1 MAKNNTSNYIPEPI
15 VSGFDGATDKFGFP
29 SDNIPTEDKLK
40 PDWIRKVAQAIFGC
54 YMSNNAL
61 IGYNQVSDMIV
72 NRQYGAGL
80 QSILKYRKQIEV
92 DGANGD
98 IDDPGI
104 IGNRS
109 NDREGSLNINWD
121 VISELPKL
129 KRIFTGMV
137 EGSIFDTSI
146 SAIDERAGL
155 ERESMMWDMWL
166 KSKSLEIENEILA
179 LAGGSPSED
188 MYIPQDIDE
197 LKAYRDM
204 GGIKLHVEIAF
215 KKALTSVFY
224 ESNYDREVQVK
235 LAEDVFENNVA
246 CVKDYVDPFSQRVK
260 TRYVDPTRF
269 IGQYN
274 RATMYEDSTFAGE
287 LVDMSIVDIAA
298 QTRLSEQQLQTIGN
312 QYNNWL
318 GNVTLNNLYN
328 PNATDLGMAP
338 YTVIWNNNASN
349 YKVLVLDFEV
359 LSKDFDV
366 RLKKKD
372 RTGVDRYINDGKG
385 GNVKVE
391 KIRVYRGKW
400 VVGTDVVFD
409 YGYAYD
415 IPYDK
420 QKKKP
425 KLSFHAFRI
434 PGRSICQ
441 MLIPLADAYA
451 LNWYKFQNALVK
463 APPAGLAVEFQS
475 LQNITLAGRKMK
487 PSDVLKLRT
496 QTGFYAYR
504 STNVFGRSNSN
515 TALPFHELDGGIGRQ
530 FDEFLKSFD
539 LFQALMQRVSG
550 FTDIAAAQSPQ
561 PREAVG
567 NNQMAYAATT
577 NALKPLFN
585 ALVVIKEKTARNCV
599 NRIQVVAKYNK
610 EGYQGYIPTIGNA
623 SMEAIKIT
631 ADYSSYEMG
640 LIVRVQNDMEQKQA
654 LEVAL
659 IEAMRPGKDGAP
671 GLTVSQYLFI
681 KDMLANNNLELAR
694 VWLSHMENKTRGEA
708 DRRMKENMQLQ
719 GQENMKLEDLKQKNE
734 LARMQRESEL
744 KNDNMFYEYLFK
756 HNAEETSSES
766 RIIEK
771 YADLILQRFTANTE
785 AAAGQEAEIAPEAA
799 DLAQQIME

>member
-1 MAKNNTSNYIPEPI
+1 MAKNNVSNYIPSTIIDEYKGS
-15 VSGFDGATDKFGFP
+15 VDRFGFP
-29 SDNIPTEDKLK
+29 SDNVSNKEKLS
-40 PDWIRKVAQAIFGC
+40 PSWIRKCAEAIFSC
-54 YMSNNAL
+54 YLSNSAL
-61 IGYNQVSDMIV
+61 VGYNQVSDMLI

-92 DGANGD
+92 DDSNADNSNVNPISGNGT
-98 IDDPGI
+98 
-104 IGNRS
+104 
-109 NDREGSLNINWD
+109 DREGTLNINWD

-137 EGSIFDTSI
+137 EGSIFDVSI

-179 LAGGSPSED
+179 LAGGSPSKD
-188 MYIPQDIDE
+188 TYIPQDIEE

-204 GGIKLHVEIAF
+204 GGIKLPVEIAF

-235 LAEDVFENNVA
+235 LAEDVFENNIA
-246 CVKDYVDPFSQRVK
+246 AVKDYVDPYSQRVK
-260 TRYVDPTRF
+260 TRYVDPTRY

-274 RATMYEDSTFAGE
+274 RASMYEDSTFAGE
-287 LVDMSIVDIAA
+287 LIDMSIVDVSA
-298 QTRLSEQQLQTIGN
+298 QTGLSEEELMAIGAN
-312 QYNNWL
+312 YNSY
-318 GNVTLNNLYN
+318 LNNTSITNTFN
-328 PNATDLGMAP
+328 PNSTDLGMAP
-338 YTVIWNNNASN
+338 FTITWNNNASN

-359 LSKDFDV
+359 LSKDYDV

-372 RTGVDRYINDGKG
+372 RTGVERYINDGKS

-400 VVGTDVVFD
+400 VVGTSVVFD

-420 QKKKP
+420 QKKRP
-425 KLSFHAFRI
+425 RLSFHAFRI

-451 LNWYKFQNALVK
+451 LNWYKFQNALIK

-475 LQNITLAGRKMK
+475 LQNITLGGRKMK

-496 QTGFYAYR
+496 QTGFHAYR
-504 STNVFGRSNSN
+504 STNVFGRTNSN

-530 FDEFLKSFD
+530 FNEFLESFD
-539 LFQALMQRVSG
+539 LFQALMQRLSG

-585 ALVVIKEKTARNCV
+585 ALVVLKEKTAKNCV
-599 NRIQVVAKYNK
+599 SRIQVVAKYNK
-610 EGYQGYIPTIGNA
+610 EGYQGYMPTIGNS

-640 LIVRVQNDMEQKQA
+640 LIIRVQNDIEQKQA

-659 IEAMRPGKDGAP
+659 IEAMRPGKDGMP
-671 GLTVSQYLFI
+671 GLTISQYLFI

-694 VWLSHMENKTRGEA
+694 VWLSHMESKTRGEA

-719 GQENMKLEDLKQKNE
+719 GQENMKLENLKQKNE
-734 LARMQRESEL
+734 MARLQRESEL
-744 KNDNMFYEYLFK
+744 KNDNLFYEYLFK

-771 YADLILQRFTANTE
+771 YADLILQRFASNTE
-785 AAAGQEAEIAPEAA
+785 ALEGEEAQIAPEAA
-799 DLAQQIME
+799 EAAQQIME